1 MFRDIRKKK
10 NKMSAELTNKL
21 LKETRIG
28 ILAVNGDEGYP
39 YALPI
44 NFLYDEARQ
53 KIFFH
58 GAKRGHKY
66 DALKRSEKVCFSVY
80 GQEMVKEEAWAPF
93 VQSAVIFGR
102 CHLLEN
108 TEQAL
113 EVLKQF
119 ALKYY
124 PNEKMVMDE
133 IDASRNAVQL
143 FEIDIEQLSGKEVQ
157 EK

>member
-80 GQEMVKEEAWAPF
+80 IW
-93 VQSAVIFGR
+93 
-102 CHLLEN
+102 
-108 TEQAL
+108 
-113 EVLKQF
+113 
-119 ALKYY
+119 
-124 PNEKMVMDE
+124 
-133 IDASRNAVQL
+133 
-143 FEIDIEQLSGKEVQ
+143 SGNG
-157 EK
+157 